1 MGDGKEE
8 IMGLFMKRY
17 PKFLLK
23 QLVSKVCMDVKKSY
37 ENNKKKRLKQ

>member
-23 QLVSKVCMDVKKSY
+23 QLVSKVCMDVKKKAMKTI
-37 ENNKKKRLKQ
+37 KKND